1 MDCSRGDE
9 AEAGE
14 ASVQELTAVGTEV
27 VDAISLAWL

>member
-1 MDCSRGDE
+1 MECARGNE

-14 ASVQELTAVGTEV
+14 ASVQELTAERTEV